1 MDRRQFMAGVAL
13 AGLGAAFVARSR
25 ADEPA
30 RAMLPIRKA
39 LKIGMIAGGT
49 GLVEKFAIAREAGF
63 AGVEL
68 DAPADLDSAEVAE
81 ARLRTGIVVPGV
93 VNSVHWAKPLNHP
106 DASVREEGV
115 AGLEAAVRAASAW
128 CTKTVAHGPTV
139 LLVPA
144 VVRKEMAYAD
154 AYRLSMEGILRVL
167 PLARELGVRV
177 AIENVW
183 NEFLLSPVEAARYSD
198 TINERA
204 GWEGVGWHF
213 DIGNVWRYGWPEH
226 WIAALGHRIW
236 RLDIKGY
243 SRAKADQTG
252 KWSGFGVEIGE
263 GDLDW
268 AAVRAALARV
278 RYRGWASAEVAGGD
292 DARLRDVSERMD
304 RVLGL
309 GGSTG
314 EEEAAP

>member
-1 MDRRQFMAGVAL
+1 MDRRGFMAGLAA
-13 AGLGAAFVARSR
+13 AGLGAALVARSR
-25 ADEPA
+25 GGEPE
-30 RAMLPIRKA
+30 RVTLPIRKA
-39 LKIGMIAGGT
+39 VKIGMIAGGT

-81 ARLRTGIVVPGV
+81 AKTRTGIVVPGV

-106 DASVREEGV
+106 EASVREEGV
-115 AGLEAAVRAASAW
+115 AGLEAAVRSAAAW

-144 VVRKEMAYAD
+144 VVRKEMSYAE
-154 AYRLSMEGILRVL
+154 AWRLSMEGILRVM

-198 TINERA
+198 EINERA
-204 GWEGVGWHF
+204 GWAGVGWHF

-226 WIAALGHRIW
+226 WIAALGPRIW
-236 RLDIKGY
+236 RLDVKGY
-243 SRAKADQTG
+243 SRAKADETG

-268 AAVRAALARV
+268 AAVRGALSRIG
-278 RYRGWASAEVAGGD
+278 YRGWAAAEVRGGD
-292 DARLRDVSERMD
+292 AARLREVSERMD

-309 GGSTG
+309 GGSG
-314 EEEAAP
+314 SDEEARP